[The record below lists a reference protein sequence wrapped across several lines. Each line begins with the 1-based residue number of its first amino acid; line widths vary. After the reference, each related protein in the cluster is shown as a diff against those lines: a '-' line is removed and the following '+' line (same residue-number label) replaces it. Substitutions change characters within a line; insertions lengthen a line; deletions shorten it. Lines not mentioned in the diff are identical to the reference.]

1 MGRHQRRGRHA
12 ADCQRVHVRPLEN
25 GKIDEQLKS
34 LRNRLSVLESQAL
47 EITKDDVVGFAMH
60 GFDRTD
66 EDMIFGAVVRQ
77 AYLFTDCVLLVFN
90 FRDEVGDLAEIR
102 FALQA
107 QDDMSRT

>member
-1 MGRHQRRGRHA
+1 M
-12 ADCQRVHVRPLEN
+12 
-25 GKIDEQLKS
+25 
-34 LRNRLSVLESQAL
+34 
-47 EITKDDVVGFAMH
+47 MH

-77 AYLFTDCVLLVFN
+77 AYLFADCVLLVFN

-107 QDDMSRT
+107 QKSANPKKGSHLTVLVSEAGFEPAHPLSGH

>member
-1 MGRHQRRGRHA
+1 M
-12 ADCQRVHVRPLEN
+12 
-25 GKIDEQLKS
+25 
-34 LRNRLSVLESQAL
+34 LESQAL
-47 EITKDDVVGFAMH
+47 EITEDDVVDFMMH

-66 EDMIFGAVVRQ
+66 EDMIFGAVARQ

-107 QDDMSRT
+107 QKSANPKKSSHLISLVSEAGFEPVHPLSGH